1 MIRGLSNN
9 HSAPAISRRHKSLPK
24 SSKPSTVFIILAVL
38 TIALFSGFFSS
49 QLSPNVIIWGGVAI
63 AVFVL
68 TFINTEFGLYV
79 LIFSM
84 MLSPEII
91 VGKTAGASIGRGV
104 TLRLEDFLL
113 VVIGFSWF
121 AKNAVIKEL
130 GLFLKT
136 PLNKAI
142 FLYSLACALSTGI
155 GIIVGRVDPKTGFF
169 FVLKYIE
176 YFIVFFMV
184 VNHLRTDRQVRRFVF
199 ILLLTCS
206 IVSVVGILQIPGGG
220 RISAPFEGE
229 RGEPNTFGGYLLFM
243 GAIAVGLF
251 SKATTTRSKNILA
264 ALIIIILPP
273 FLFTLSRVSYLATI
287 PTLVV
292 VGLLMEKKTIVLGI
306 ITILLVL
313 SPLFLPFK
321 VKERILYTFNQP
333 KHHKQIS
340 IGDVRID
347 TSTSAR
353 LIRWKEALQDWV
365 RHPIVGYGITGYKFV
380 DAQLPRVLTETGVV
394 GLISFLYLLYMVA
407 KAGLT
412 ALRDTRKPYFK
423 GIAIGFLAGY
433 TGLLFHSIGA
443 NTFIIV
449 RIMEPF
455 WFFTAIIVALPMIEQ
470 TESSAA
476 DESPPQRNA
485 SPLTSFE
492 LFNQPVGIDTILLA

>member
-1 MIRGLSNN
+1 MIHGLSKNRL
-9 HSAPAISRRHKSLPK
+9 SSDISSRHTHLPE
-24 SSKPSTVFIILAVL
+24 SSKLGTVLIIFAVL
-38 TIALFSGFFSS
+38 TIAFFSGFLFS
-49 QLSPNVIIWGGVAI
+49 QLSPNIIIWGGVAL
-63 AVFVL
+63 AVFAL

-84 MLSPEII
+84 LLSPEII
-91 VGKTAGASIGRGV
+91 VGKTVGASIGRGV

-155 GIIVGRVDPKTGFF
+155 GIIAGRVDPKTGFF
-169 FVLKYIE
+169 FVLKYVE

-184 VNHLRTDRQVRRFVF
+184 VNHLKTSEQVRRFVLC
-199 ILLLTCS
+199 LLLTCS
-206 IVSVVGILQIPGGG
+206 IVSVIGIMQIPGGG

-229 RGEPNTFGGYLLFM
+229 RGEPNTFGGYLLFL
-243 GAIAVGLF
+243 GAIATGML
-251 SKATTTRSKNILA
+251 SRAESTRSKNILA
-264 ALIIIILPP
+264 ALIILIISP
-273 FLFTLSRVSYLATI
+273 FMFTLSRASYLAFI
-287 PTLVV
+287 PTLVAFA
-292 VGLLMEKKTIVLGI
+292 LLMDKKTIVLGI
-306 ITILLVL
+306 VTISLIL
-313 SPLFLPFK
+313 SPLFLPLK
-321 VKERILYTFNQP
+321 VKERILFTFNQP
-333 KHHKQIS
+333 EHHKQIT

-353 LIRWKEALQDWV
+353 IVSWKEALRDWI
-365 RHPIVGYGITGYKFV
+365 RHPVLGYGVTGYKFV
-380 DAQLPRVLTETGVV
+380 DAQLPRVLAETGAV
-394 GLISFLYLLYMVA
+394 GLIAFLYLLYAVG
-407 KAGLT
+407 KAGFT

-470 TESSAA
+470 SESSAA
-476 DESPPQRNA
+476 DESPPQRNV
-485 SPLTSFE
+485 SHLVRYS
-492 LFNQPVGIDTILLA
+492 